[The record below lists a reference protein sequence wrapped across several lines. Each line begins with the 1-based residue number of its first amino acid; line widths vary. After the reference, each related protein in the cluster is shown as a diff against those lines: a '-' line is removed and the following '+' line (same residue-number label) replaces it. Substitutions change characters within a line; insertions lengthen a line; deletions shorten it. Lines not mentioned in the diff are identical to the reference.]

1 VFWRVGRPSRPRVP
15 FIKTLKSLTYRGDK
29 ERSKYSTHLKK
40 FLPAINLWPGPLTLS
55 TLMSPKKP
63 KKNPTFGNG
72 DKRKAT
78 GQCRST
84 AQKNASNKRK
94 KK

>member
-1 VFWRVGRPSRPRVP
+1 M
-15 FIKTLKSLTYRGDK
+15 
-29 ERSKYSTHLKK
+29 
-40 FLPAINLWPGPLTLS
+40 A
-55 TLMSPKKP
+55 SPKKP

-78 GQCRST
+78 GQCRSS
-84 AQKNASNKRK
+84 AQKKASNTRK

>member
-1 VFWRVGRPSRPRVP
+1 M
-15 FIKTLKSLTYRGDK
+15 
-29 ERSKYSTHLKK
+29 
-40 FLPAINLWPGPLTLS
+40 A
-55 TLMSPKKP
+55 PKA

-78 GQCRST
+78 GQCRSG
-84 AQKNASNKRK
+84 AQKKASNTRK

>member
-1 VFWRVGRPSRPRVP
+1 M
-15 FIKTLKSLTYRGDK
+15 
-29 ERSKYSTHLKK
+29 
-40 FLPAINLWPGPLTLS
+40 A
-55 TLMSPKKP
+55 PKQP

-78 GQCRST
+78 GQCRT
-84 AQKNASNKRK
+84 GAQKKASNTRK

>member
-1 VFWRVGRPSRPRVP
+1 MQRLLVTYLV
-15 FIKTLKSLTYRGDK
+15 KSIVDK
-29 ERSKYSTHLKK
+29 VDDMTS
-40 FLPAINLWPGPLTLS
+40 
-55 TLMSPKKP
+55 KKP

-78 GQCRST
+78 GQCRSS
-84 AQKNASNKRK
+84 AQKKASNSRK

>member
-1 VFWRVGRPSRPRVP
+1 M
-15 FIKTLKSLTYRGDK
+15 
-29 ERSKYSTHLKK
+29 
-40 FLPAINLWPGPLTLS
+40 A
-55 TLMSPKKP
+55 PKKP

-78 GQCRST
+78 GQCRSDK
-84 AQKNASNKRK
+84 QKAASNRRK

>member
-1 VFWRVGRPSRPRVP
+1 M
-15 FIKTLKSLTYRGDK
+15 
-29 ERSKYSTHLKK
+29 SKK
-40 FLPAINLWPGPLTLS
+40 G
-55 TLMSPKKP
+55 
-63 KKNPTFGNG
+63 NPTFGNG

-84 AQKNASNKRK
+84 KQKAASNARKTSGK

>member
-1 VFWRVGRPSRPRVP
+1 M
-15 FIKTLKSLTYRGDK
+15 TT
-29 ERSKYSTHLKK
+29 
-40 FLPAINLWPGPLTLS
+40 
-55 TLMSPKKP
+55 PKKP

-72 DKRKAT
+72 DRRKAT

-94 KK
+94 TK

>member
-1 VFWRVGRPSRPRVP
+1 M
-15 FIKTLKSLTYRGDK
+15 
-29 ERSKYSTHLKK
+29 
-40 FLPAINLWPGPLTLS
+40 AAA
-55 TLMSPKKP
+55 KKP

-84 AQKNASNKRK
+84 AQKNASNSK
-94 KK
+94 KKK